1 MNVQIPM
8 RRAAEIKLRNGMMKL
23 AHAENRACGLLD
35 PRRERRPA
43 PKAKPKPRGPYKPR
57 TIPNAPAGACRA
69 AIEALDLSVWTPT
82 KEIAHQA
89 GASASSTRKALDRME
104 RDGALVTETRHIG
117 RALTRFWRAA

>member
-1 MNVQIPM
+1 MNLQIPM
-8 RRAAEIKLRNGMMKL
+8 RRAAEIKFRNGIMKL

-43 PKAKPKPRGPYKPR
+43 PKAKPKPRAPYKPR

-82 KEIAHQA
+82 KKIAHLT
-89 GASASSTRKALDRME
+89 GFSGSSTRKALWKMAKE
-104 RDGALVTETRHIG
+104 GALETETRHIG
-117 RALTRFWRAA
+117 TALTRFWRAA